1 MYVGHTSV
9 SITTAHRLFFHFL
22 TFEGEPA
29 GDDIPDLEG
38 DVTGVF
44 LGDRLGDVV

>member
-1 MYVGHTSV
+1 MSV
-9 SITTAHRLFFHFL
+9 SITTAHLLFSPFL
-22 TFEGEPA
+22 TLEGEPA
-29 GDDIPDLEG
+29 GDEIPDLEG